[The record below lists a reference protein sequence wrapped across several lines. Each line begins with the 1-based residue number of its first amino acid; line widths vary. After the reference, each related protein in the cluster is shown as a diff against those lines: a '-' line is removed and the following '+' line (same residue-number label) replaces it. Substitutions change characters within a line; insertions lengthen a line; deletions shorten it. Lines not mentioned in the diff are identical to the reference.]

1 MEIKKNRIR
10 ETISELRRLWIF
22 QSESD
27 EVKLEKFKLVN
38 KMMLDYY
45 KKTKGKQTGEDIIKP
60 ATSPVLAYNCGVSDL
75 ASYFKIPR
83 DQFELRKGKIPK
95 L

>member
-1 MEIKKNRIR
+1 MELKKNRVR
-10 ETISELRRLWIF
+10 ETIAELRRLWIF
-22 QSESD
+22 ESESD

-45 KKTKGKQTGEDIIKP
+45 KKTKGKQTGDDIIVP
-60 ATSPVLAYNCGVSDL
+60 AGSPVLAYNCGVSDL

-83 DQFELRKGKIPK
+83 DQFELKKVKLPK
-95 L
+95 N

>member
-1 MEIKKNRIR
+1 
-10 ETISELRRLWIF
+10 
-22 QSESD
+22 
-27 EVKLEKFKLVN
+27 
-38 KMMLDYY
+38 MMLDYY

-83 DQFELRKGKIPK
+83 DQFELRKGKAPK

>member
-1 MEIKKNRIR
+1 MDLKKNRIR
-10 ETISELRRLWIF
+10 ETVAELRRLWIF
-22 QSESD
+22 ESESE
-27 EVKLEKFKLVN
+27 EVKLAKFKQVN

-60 ATSPVLAYNCGVSDL
+60 AASPVLAYNCGVSDL

-83 DQFELRKGKIPK
+83 DQFDLKKGSLPNK
-95 L
+95 

>member
-1 MEIKKNRIR
+1 MDIKKDRIR

-45 KKTKGKQTGEDIIKP
+45 KKTKGKQRGEDIIKP
-60 ATSPVLAYNCGVSDL
+60 AASPILAYNCGVSDL
-75 ASYFKIPR
+75 ASYFQIPR
-83 DQFELRKGKIPK
+83 D
-95 L
+95 